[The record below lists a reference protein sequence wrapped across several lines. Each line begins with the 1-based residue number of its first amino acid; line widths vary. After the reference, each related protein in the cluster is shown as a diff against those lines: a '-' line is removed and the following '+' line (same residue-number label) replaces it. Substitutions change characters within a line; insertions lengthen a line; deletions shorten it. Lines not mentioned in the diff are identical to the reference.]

1 MREFEPV
8 DDWSRV
14 ELLKETAQVATML
27 IRTQDLFVT
36 VTAAILLICA
46 EIKVV
51 LNLSFM
57 THHAS
62 SEVKLLHF

>member
-36 VTAAILLICA
+36 VTAAILFTCA

-51 LNLSFM
+51 LNLSFI
-57 THHAS
+57 
-62 SEVKLLHF
+62 